1 MNYQGQDAGLVHALR
16 LSQQITDAAERGD
29 VPALSALDVQ
39 RTKLIH
45 SFRRA
50 TRIVNDADRAL
61 LRQITD
67 LNNRAIGML
76 EHHQRSKGRE
86 LDMAAVGRRAVA
98 AYAQVR
104 GR

>member
-1 MNYQGQDAGLVHALR
+1 MSYQGQDAGLVHALR
-16 LSQQITDAAERGD
+16 LTQQIKDAAERGD
-29 VPALSALDVQ
+29 VGAVTALDVQ

-50 TRIVNDADRAL
+50 TRIVNEADSAL
-61 LRQITD
+61 LRQITE
-67 LNNRAIGML
+67 LNDRAIGML